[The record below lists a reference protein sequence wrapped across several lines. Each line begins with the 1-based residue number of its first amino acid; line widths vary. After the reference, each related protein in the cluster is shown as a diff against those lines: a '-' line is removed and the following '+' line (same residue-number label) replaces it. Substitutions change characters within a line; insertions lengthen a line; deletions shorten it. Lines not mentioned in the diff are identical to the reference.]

1 MMRCDKKR
9 AYLVVG
15 GVAGRVKAWGPVA
28 GGQVVYQLGR
38 VGRCLVYMVAAALL
52 MPLGSKM
59 YRPDDIKME
68 IVRQLPWVWSNV
80 GKSNTEERVVHYFD
94 DSQLKYIK

>member
-1 MMRCDKKR
+1 MMRYDKKR

-15 GVAGRVKAWGPVA
+15 GVAGSVKAWGPVA

-59 YRPDDIKME
+59 YRPNDIKIE
-68 IVRQLPWVWSNV
+68 IVRQLPWVWGDV
-80 GKSNTEERVVHYFD
+80 GEANTKQRVVGYFN